1 MSENIQ
7 RVLKTMLLTVPGLPE
22 FVPAAVSREV
32 QLRVHVWQGLDELL
46 ESGLTDEE
54 SENLPDLFCGAPK
67 HVMPGLLAFAAACG
81 GMHIYIPR
89 KADEEHIVY
98 KSAGP
103 IAAAYICEIFS
114 GLAMLVPTCDVIFRV
129 LRNRAIVRDYK
140 AGLPINKIA
149 EKYAVAYCWVVQLLG
164 KAKIDIPVKNN
175 KKGGDLFIF

>member
-1 MSENIQ
+1 MSSENIQ
-7 RVLKTMLLTVPGLPE
+7 RVLKTMLLTVPGLPD

-46 ESGLTDEE
+46 GSGLTDDE
-54 SENLPDLFCGAPK
+54 SANLPDLFCGAPK
-67 HVMPGLLAFAAACG
+67 HVMPGLLAFAATCA

-89 KADEEHIVY
+89 KADEDHIVY

-103 IAAAYICEIFS
+103 IAAAYICDVFS
-114 GLAMLVPTCDVIFRV
+114 GLAMLVPSCDVIFRI

-140 AGLPINKIA
+140 AGMAVNKIS

-164 KAKIDIPVKNN
+164 KANINPSVPHKASPIMLNI
-175 KKGGDLFIF
+175 